1 MQHIS
6 DYDTDNMIS
15 RHWHLDKKVP
25 ILLILTI
32 FLQTGGFF
40 WWAATTSEKVSV
52 LKERMDAVAPQA
64 ERLAR
69 VEVSLEDIKV
79 SLIEIKQ
86 ALRNRP

>member
-1 MQHIS
+1 MQIS
-6 DYDTDNMIS
+6 DYDTDNLIS

-40 WWAATTSEKVSV
+40 WWAASQTEKVSV
-52 LKERMDAVAPQA
+52 LKERVDALAPQA

-69 VEVSLEDIKV
+69 LEVSLDNIKMT
-79 SLIEIKQ
+79 LIEIKQ
-86 ALRNRP
+86 ALNRR

>member
-1 MQHIS
+1 MQIS
-6 DYDTDNMIS
+6 DYETDNLMMS

-40 WWAATTSEKVSV
+40 WWAATTSEKVTA
-52 LKERMDAVAPQA
+52 LKERTDATAPQA

-69 VEVSLEDIKV
+69 VEVSLDDIKV
-79 SLIEIKQ
+79 SLVEIKQ
-86 ALRNRP
+86 SLKDRR